1 MYKVIR
7 KDDNKLLGIEDS
19 EFKAHDLIFF
29 DIDDRN
35 LGYLNGDDLDMII
48 RQYEVIEIEKNICN

>member
-1 MYKVIR
+1 M
-7 KDDNKLLGIEDS
+7 LGIEDS